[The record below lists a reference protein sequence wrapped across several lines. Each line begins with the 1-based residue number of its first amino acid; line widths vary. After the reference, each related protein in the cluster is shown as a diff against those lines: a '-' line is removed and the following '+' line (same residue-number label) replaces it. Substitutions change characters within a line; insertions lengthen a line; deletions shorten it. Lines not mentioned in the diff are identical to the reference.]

1 MVKQL
6 NQNTFHEEIGNTKEL
21 LLVDFYADW
30 CGPCKMLGP
39 VVESLSEDSA
49 FSGKVRF
56 AKINVDENSE
66 LAFHYKVVSIP
77 MLLLFKDG
85 QVVDTIIGFA
95 QQQEISEMLK
105 RHL

>member
-6 NQNTFHEEIGNTKEL
+6 DQNTFRGEIGNTEEL

-39 VVESLSEDSA
+39 VVENLSEDKA

-77 MLLLFKDG
+77 MLLLFKGG

-95 QQQEISEMLK
+95 QQQEISEMIK
-105 RHL
+105 KHL

>member
-1 MVKQL
+1 MVKSL
-6 NQNTFHEEIGNTKEL
+6 DQNTFRGEIGNSDSL

-39 VVESLSEDSA
+39 IVEKLSEDSA

-66 LAFHYKVVSIP
+66 LALHYKVVSIP
-77 MLLLFKDG
+77 MLLLFQDG
-85 QVVDTIIGFA
+85 QVIDTIIGFA
-95 QQQEISEMLK
+95 QQQEISAMLK
-105 RHL
+105 KHL